1 MGFDVEG
8 HDLSMGEKK
17 KDGRSYDPKRHAGLP
32 RFAPLADCAARE
44 GGYATG
50 CAQPHA

>member
-17 KDGRSYDPKRHAGLP
+17 KDGRSYYPERHAGLP
-32 RFAPLADCAARE
+32 FIASSFETRAKARSS
-44 GGYATG
+44 G
-50 CAQPHA
+50 